1 MDEQRQRLLD
11 QIDSAFAGVEL
22 GDGVSMHES
31 VVIDDYGT
39 CEQRVA
45 ARTPDEKLDW
55 RKLIDD
61 PELIWLFSPLNAGLC
76 FLDATG
82 LRFYLPACL
91 SLGVRYP
98 EGGEEVGDMLVSL
111 EFCLKDLSAH
121 SLERLAILNDAQR
134 SCVRDVLTYFR
145 DSRDWEDQ
153 ELDQAIAGY
162 WSRDAVTRQPATGEP
177 RA

>member
-1 MDEQRQRLLD
+1 MDERRQRLLD

-22 GDGVSMHES
+22 GDGVSMHETQ
-31 VVIDDYGT
+31 VIDDYGT

-45 ARTPDEKLDW
+45 ARTPDEKFDW
-55 RKLIDD
+55 HKLIDD
-61 PELIWLFSPLNAGLC
+61 PEITWLLGAASGMC

-98 EGGEEVGDMLVSL
+98 EGGEEVGDMLGSL
-111 EFCLKDLSAH
+111 EFCLAHLSAY
-121 SLERLAILNDAQR
+121 SLERLAILTDAQR
-134 SCVRDVLTYFR
+134 ICVRDVLIYFR
-145 DSRDWEDQ
+145 DSRDWEDP

-162 WSRDAVTRQPATGEP
+162 WSRGT
-177 RA
+177 